1 VNVTEEKRW
10 MQLWWG
16 VTRLDQYES
25 FVKEAKRQDV
35 PDIMEPTTKTSF
47 VHHISSESN
56 SSIFISLLRMS
67 WVCAEEEA
75 AEEAVVDLSS
85 RIVRI

>member
-10 MQLWWG
+10 TWLWWG
-16 VTRLDQYES
+16 VTQLDQYEG
-25 FVKEAKRQDV
+25 FVKEAKRQNV
-35 PDIMEPTTKTSF
+35 PDIMELHHENLFHTSHQF
-47 VHHISSESN
+47 QLVR
-56 SSIFISLLRMS
+56 FISLLRIS

-75 AEEAVVDLSS
+75 AEETVVDLSS